1 MKIQMT
7 LLAAFLLFFC
17 YPSAYPQ
24 EDART
29 ESLLSVKEVMT
40 AIVEPMTNVIWRAQ
54 DIETDAQWQ
63 ALQNAALSIIA
74 AGNLTARGG
83 SGSHDKSWAAETD
96 WQQNNDAMIAAA
108 RDAIAAIK
116 KKDLDALSEVGNN
129 LLYPPCEN
137 CHTKYL
143 QR

>member
-1 MKIQMT
+1 MKIQMS
-7 LLAAFLLFFC
+7 LLAAFLFC
-17 YPSAYPQ
+17 YVAAYPQ

-29 ESLLSVKEVMT
+29 ESLLSVKQVMT
-40 AIVEPMTNVIWRAQ
+40 AIVVPMTNVIWRAQ

-63 ALQNAALSIIA
+63 ALENAALSIIA

-83 SGSHDKSWAAETD
+83 SGSHDNSWAAETD

-108 RDAIAAIK
+108 REAIAVIK

-137 CHTKYL
+137 CHARYL